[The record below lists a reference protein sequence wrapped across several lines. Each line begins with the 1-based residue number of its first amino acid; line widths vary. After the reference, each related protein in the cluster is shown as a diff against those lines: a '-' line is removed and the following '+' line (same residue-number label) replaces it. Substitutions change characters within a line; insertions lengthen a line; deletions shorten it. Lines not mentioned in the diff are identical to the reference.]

1 MSLLAPADFSS
12 ILHSK
17 NRQTL
22 HDGGRIRESV
32 EAAHLHM
39 SPKGLQVNV
48 ADAADR
54 TAAAWLEP
62 MQQPFAFF
70 LLLKLL
76 LNVNKNPR
84 IHAFDL
90 EFTAPS
96 DCVLQRRPFPMQRL
110 DRTGNHPPLLR
121 QVMPQTG
128 TDFSQRPLLMLK
140 CQQVT
145 ASRDSI
151 IQPVVLPLKY
161 PRSTRLEQFRMN
173 GTSEQVQSEFFNFGT
188 NV

>member
-1 MSLLAPADFSS
+1 MSLLAPADFSL
-12 ILHSK
+12 ILHPK

-22 HDGGRIRESV
+22 HDGGRIGESV
-32 EAAHLHM
+32 EAAHLYM

-62 MQQPFAFF
+62 VQQSFAFL

-90 EFTAPS
+90 EFTAPGNR
-96 DCVLQRRPFPMQRL
+96 VLQRRPFAMQRL
-110 DRTGNHPPLLR
+110 DRSGDHPPLLR
-121 QVMPQTG
+121 QVMPEASA
-128 TDFSQRPLLMLK
+128 DFSQRPLLMLK
-140 CQQVT
+140 RQQVT
-145 ASRDSI
+145 TSRDSI
-151 IQPVVLPLKY
+151 IQPIVLPLKY
-161 PRSTRLEQFRMN
+161 PRSTWFEQFRMN
-173 GTSEQVQSEFFNFGT
+173 GTSEQV
-188 NV
+188 